1 MMLWY
6 GSELRGWVLEGGRPV
21 ANRAAAGWLRA
32 RGFEACR
39 KMQSA
44 LKASPLS
51 APPVIIG
58 GLWRTGTTLL
68 HEMLAAA
75 GGFATPTTWQCLRPA
90 SFRLAKPGREMDV
103 LRPMDGLRVSTNSP
117 QEDEFALLLLG
128 APSLYRGFLDP
139 RRLGE
144 LADALLAGDDETF
157 LEPWL
162 GFLSDVQ
169 AEQPGRLLLKS
180 PNHLFRLEAIRR
192 AVPDT
197 QVILTVRDPV
207 EVYWSNL
214 RMWSEMVSLHGHWS
228 APDGAIEA
236 FVSRAMTAA
245 AAVFTRMSEVRGPA
259 IPAVSFDRLV
269 ADPAGVTLSLL
280 ERLFVPI
287 TADVEARVYQEAAS
301 RSGHLPRS
309 DRRDLPR
316 EAASAA
322 DALSA
327 ATKRLLTAG

>member
-1 MMLWY
+1 MLWY
-6 GSELRGWVLEGGRPV
+6 GSKLRDWVLTGGQPER
-21 ANRAAAGWLRA
+21 NRAAASRIRA
-32 RGFEACR
+32 FSFDSCARLQAG
-39 KMQSA
+39 
-44 LKASPLS
+44 LPSPSSLS
-51 APPVIIG
+51 SPVLVT

-90 SFRLAKPGREMDV
+90 SFRLAKPGREVDV
-103 LRPMDGLRVSTNSP
+103 LRPMDGLRVSTHSP

-139 RRLGE
+139 RRLAE

-157 LEPWL
+157 LASWL
-162 GFLSDVQ
+162 AFLSDVQ

-180 PNHLFRLEAIRR
+180 PNHLFRLDAIAR

-214 RMWSEMVSLHGHWS
+214 NMWSEMAALHGHWP
-228 APDGAIEA
+228 APDGAIEH
-236 FVSRAMTAA
+236 FVARSMAAA
-245 AAVFTRMSEVRGPA
+245 AAVLSRLSEAPGSAVPV
-259 IPAVSFDRLV
+259 VSFDRLV
-269 ADPAGVTLSLL
+269 TDPKAVTLSLL
-280 ERLFVPI
+280 EKLGVPI
-287 TADVEARVYQEAAS
+287 TAAVEARVQGEAAS

-309 DRRDLPR
+309 ERGELPR
-316 EAASAA
+316 EARSAA

-327 ATKRLLTAG
+327 AAERLLTAG